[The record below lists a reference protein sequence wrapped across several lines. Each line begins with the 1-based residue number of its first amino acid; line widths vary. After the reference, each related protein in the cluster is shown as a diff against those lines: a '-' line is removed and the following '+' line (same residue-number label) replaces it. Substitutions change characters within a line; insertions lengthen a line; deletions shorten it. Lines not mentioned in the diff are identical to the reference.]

1 MRARQTADRVLDA
14 LHRDDA
20 ARDDDTIACVR
31 DERLREKEFGIL
43 DRLTPLGIR
52 AKYPE
57 LAEQRLH
64 VGKFYFRPPGGESWC
79 DVILRL
85 RSFLDMLT
93 REYRGD
99 RVLVVAHQ
107 VIVNCLRYLLERLDE
122 ERILAI
128 DRLGDVP
135 NCGITSYRFDPNA
148 GRHGKLVLAAREL
161 RLAAARSRRAGDR
174 RARPAGRAEVVMA
187 EIGAT
192 VEIDAQLLRA
202 WPLPQPDGAADKE
215 ERGATLVIAGSA
227 EMPGA
232 ARAGGD
238 VGAARRRRQDR
249 GRDGR
254 RRSRRASRCGSP
266 KRASS
271 RWPRPRPAAS
281 PPTRMAEIE
290 AQLAKVDAVLIGPGL
305 QDAAATRA
313 FTRRVLKRRD
323 ARRDRRRCAG
333 DGRRPRRAPLRA
345 HAAADAARRRD
356 GAPHR
361 R

>member
-1 MRARQTADRVLDA
+1 MEQKWPQTLWVVRHGQSAGNVARDAAELGGLASIDIPHRDVDVPHSPLGEAQAQALGDWFAALAPEERPEIVLSSPYVRARQTADRVLDT

-20 ARDDDTIACVR
+20 ARDAETIACVR

-52 AKYPE
+52 AKYPD

-135 NCGITSYRFDPNA
+135 NCGITSYEFDPHA
-148 GRHGKLVLAAREL
+148 GRRGKLVL
-161 RLAAARSRRAGDR
+161 RLENFVS
-174 RARPAGRAEVVMA
+174 
-187 EIGAT
+187 
-192 VEIDAQLLRA
+192 
-202 WPLPQPDGAADKE
+202 
-215 ERGATLVIAGSA
+215 
-227 EMPGA
+227 
-232 ARAGGD
+232 
-238 VGAARRRRQDR
+238 
-249 GRDGR
+249 
-254 RRSRRASRCGSP
+254 
-266 KRASS
+266 
-271 RWPRPRPAAS
+271 
-281 PPTRMAEIE
+281 
-290 AQLAKVDAVLIGPGL
+290 
-305 QDAAATRA
+305 
-313 FTRRVLKRRD
+313 
-323 ARRDRRRCAG
+323 
-333 DGRRPRRAPLRA
+333 PLREA
-345 HAAADAARRRD
+345 
-356 GAPHR
+356 GAPVTAEPDLPVAPKS
-361 R
+361 